1 MLWRLTNREKHWRRW
16 FFVLY
21 NLPAEYISRQIVS
34 MLARN
39 SLLPSRPSS
48 LITRSIPIFLK
59 RILLPALHQRSM
71 QTLLQHS
78 MDTAPAMM
86 HRERRRQRLPAV
98 LMRAGTSKGLFVR
111 REHLP
116 SRMEDWTVP
125 LLAAMGSAAGD
136 PRQIDGV
143 GGATSTTSKVAVVA
157 KSTVPGIDVEY
168 TFGQV
173 GVGKTTVDFSGN
185 CGNMAA
191 GVGPFALDE
200 SMVRVEQGK
209 KTVSILAFISSK
221 ILTILISKQVDI
233 RILNTNTSR
242 LLVATVDVDELGQY
256 KEDGDFK
263 IDGVKGT
270 GSMVRV
276 AFLEPSGSM
285 TGSLLPTGNSTD
297 VIQLEGQDLSV
308 TASLV
313 DAANPFIFIDASTL
327 PRKFM
332 SRDPHSLEFLRVI
345 ENIRRVGAV
354 MMGLSTDT
362 KAAAVTQGTPKV
374 AIVSAVPLWNSR
386 DESTTADLHVA
397 AFSMGKLHPSL
408 QLTGAVC
415 LGAAAVTSGTVPN
428 RVMSAATLPTPERT
442 PSPGPPTFNDKPKA
456 EKKTVRIGHARGLL
470 AVEVEHSCG
479 VQVTEIKSAVVLRT
493 ARRLFE
499 GNVLFYS

>member
-1 MLWRLTNREKHWRRW
+1 
-16 FFVLY
+16 
-21 NLPAEYISRQIVS
+21 
-34 MLARN
+34 
-39 SLLPSRPSS
+39 
-48 LITRSIPIFLK
+48 
-59 RILLPALHQRSM
+59 M

-86 HRERRRQRLPAV
+86 QRERRRQRLPAV
-98 LMRAGTSKGLFVR
+98 LMRAGTSKGLFVQ
-111 REHLP
+111 REYLP

-125 LLAAMGSAAGD
+125 LLSAMGSAAGD

-200 SMVRVEQGK
+200 GMVRVEQGK
-209 KTVSILAFISSK
+209 RT
-221 ILTILISKQVDI
+221 VDI

-242 LLVATVDVDELGQY
+242 LLVATVEVDELGQY

-285 TGSLLPTGNSTD
+285 TGSLLPTGNATD
-297 VIQLEGQDLSV
+297 VIHLEGQDLSV
-308 TASLV
+308 IASLV

-327 PRKFM
+327 PRKLM
-332 SRDPHSLEFLRVI
+332 SQDPHSVEFLRVI

-354 MMGLSTDT
+354 MMGLSADT

-374 AIVSAVPLWNSR
+374 AIVSEHDTRKGDKR
-386 DESTTADLHVA
+386 DEYKQRAEVA
-397 AFSMGKLHPSL
+397 IGKDRGRHTSNDPN
-408 QLTGAVC
+408 AVHY
-415 LGAAAVTSGTVPN
+415 
-428 RVMSAATLPTPERT
+428 
-442 PSPGPPTFNDKPKA
+442 K
-456 EKKTVRIGHARGLL
+456 
-470 AVEVEHSCG
+470 
-479 VQVTEIKSAVVLRT
+479 
-493 ARRLFE
+493 
-499 GNVLFYS
+499 

>member
-1 MLWRLTNREKHWRRW
+1 
-16 FFVLY
+16 
-21 NLPAEYISRQIVS
+21 
-34 MLARN
+34 
-39 SLLPSRPSS
+39 
-48 LITRSIPIFLK
+48 
-59 RILLPALHQRSM
+59 
-71 QTLLQHS
+71 
-78 MDTAPAMM
+78 
-86 HRERRRQRLPAV
+86 
-98 LMRAGTSKGLFVR
+98 
-111 REHLP
+111 
-116 SRMEDWTVP
+116 MEDWTVP

-136 PRQIDGV
+136 PRQIDGI

-200 SMVRVEQGK
+200 GMVRVERGK
-209 KTVSILAFISSK
+209 KK
-221 ILTILISKQVDI
+221 VDI

-242 LLVATVDVDELGQY
+242 ILVTTVDVDELGQY

-263 IDGVKGT
+263 MDGVKGT

-276 AFLEPSGSM
+276 AFLKPSGSM
-285 TGSLLPTGNSTD
+285 TGSFLPTGNPTD
-297 VIQLEGQDLSV
+297 VIHLEGQDLSV
-308 TASLV
+308 MASLV

-327 PRKFM
+327 PQKFM
-332 SRDPHSLEFLRVI
+332 SQDPHSVEFLRVI

-354 MMGLSTDT
+354 MMGLSADT

-428 RVMSAATLPTPERT
+428 RVMSAAALPTPERT
-442 PSPGPPTFNDKPKA
+442 PSPGPHISNDMPKV

-470 AVEVEHSCG
+470 AVEVEHVSG
-479 VQVTEIKSAVVLRT
+479 ARGTEIKSAVVLRT